1 MNESILVAMG
11 LRVKTGKAIA
21 VLLRGPVKSPKV
33 IKRGEM
39 LLADPDEPDTWQPY
53 HVVMD
58 LPWKEAQKAAR
69 RTTGLIRAAGSEAV
83 GNWAREVRASSLELC
98 GVGIV
103 AGSLQ
108 DPSKVGNPHIRAH
121 TAEGQLFR
129 EALEMAADS
138 LSLSRYCFVEEKIY
152 EAGAPELA
160 CNAEALKARGAELGV
175 AVGRPWRALEKAATA
190 AAWVML
196 ARCARK

>member
-1 MNESILVAMG
+1 MKESILVTMG

-21 VLLRGPVKSPKV
+21 VLLRGPVKSPTV
-33 IKRGEM
+33 IKRGEL

-58 LPWKEAQKAAR
+58 LPWEEAQKAVR
-69 RTTGLIRAAGSEAV
+69 RTSGLIRAAGSQAV
-83 GNWAREVRASSLELC
+83 GNWAREVQELSLELC

-129 EALEMAADS
+129 ETLEMAADALK
-138 LSLSRYCFVEEKIY
+138 LSQYSFLEEDIY
-152 EAGAPELA
+152 EAVATELKRP
-160 CNAEALKARGAELGV
+160 AEALKERMSELGA
-175 AVGRPWRALEKAATA
+175 AVGRPWRAEEKAATA

-196 ARCARK
+196 ARCVRQ

>member
-1 MNESILVAMG
+1 MKESILVAMG

-21 VLLRGPVKSPKV
+21 VLLRGPVKSPTV
-33 IKRGEM
+33 IKRGEL

-58 LPWKEAQKAAR
+58 LPWKQAQEATRKTSR
-69 RTTGLIRAAGSEAV
+69 RIRAAGSQAV
-83 GNWAREVRASSLELC
+83 GAWAREVRSSGLELC
-98 GVGIV
+98 SAGIV

-121 TAEGQLFR
+121 TAEGKLFR
-129 EALEMAADS
+129 EALEVAADG
-138 LSLSRYCFVEEKIY
+138 LKLSRYSFLEEEIY
-152 EAGAPELA
+152 ETAATELKRPV
-160 CNAEALKARGAELGV
+160 EALKERVTELGA
-175 AVGRPWRALEKAATA
+175 AVGRPWRAEEKAATA

-196 ARCARK
+196 ARCARE

>member
-21 VLLRGPVKSPKV
+21 VLLRGPVKSPTV
-33 IKRGEM
+33 IKRGEL

-58 LPWKEAQKAAR
+58 LPWKEAQRAAL

-83 GNWAREVRASSLELC
+83 GNWAREVRESGLELC

-103 AGSLQ
+103 AGSLE

-160 CNAEALKARGAELGV
+160 CSAEALKARVSELGV